1 MEKELQAIFEKID
14 SQYMSDELKQT
25 LAGVFEE
32 AVEKRL
38 ADRLDLELKA
48 MDETH
53 AEQTTQLIGN
63 LEATFEQFKVDVD
76 ADHSEKIQTVA
87 KALSESYGQK
97 LLIVKEGYEKVIRET
112 ALEHR
117 TQLVGAVEKHLNIAL
132 EKIIPAEQVR
142 EAAKNTF
149 AQKQLDEARKVLG
162 VDKAFMSAN
171 VKEGIVQGKNQI
183 DALIKENANLKKAK
197 LVTESENLLVKATA
211 NLPVEQAKY
220 VRTKLEGRSPEF
232 IKDNLSYVLEMYARQ
247 ESQEKASLLRE
258 HAPQVDRVVVADELN
273 RTSYIEES
281 SAHNPLNPNMGMYMR
296 GLNYR
301 K

>member
-1 MEKELQAIFEKID
+1 MDKELQAIFEKID

-25 LAGVFEE
+25 LTRVFEE
-32 AVEKRL
+32 AVDKRL

-48 MDETH
+48 MDESH
-53 AEQTTQLIGN
+53 AEITTQLIGN
-63 LEATFEQFKVDVD
+63 LESIFEQFKVDVD
-76 ADHSEKIQTVA
+76 ADHCTKIQTVA
-87 KALSESYGQK
+87 NAISESYGKK
-97 LLIVKEGYEKVIRET
+97 LLLVKEGYEKVIRDT
-112 ALEHR
+112 AVEHR

-132 EKIIPAEQVR
+132 EKIIPTEQVR
-142 EAAKNTF
+142 ESAKNTF
-149 AQKQLDEARKVLG
+149 AQKQLNEARKVLG
-162 VDKAFMSAN
+162 IDKAFMSAN
-171 VKEGIVQGKNQI
+171 VKEGIVQGKQQM
-183 DALIKENANLKKAK
+183 DALLKENASLKKSK
-197 LVTESENLLVKATA
+197 MVTESQSLIVKATA

-247 ESQEKASLLRE
+247 ETQEKASLLRE
-258 HAPQVDRVVVADELN
+258 HTSQVDRVVVADELN

-281 SAHNPLNPNMGMYMR
+281 TSHNPMNPNMGMYMR

>member
-149 AQKQLDEARKVLG
+149 AQKQLNEARKVLG

-171 VKEGIVQGKNQI
+171 VKEGIVQGKQQI
-183 DALIKENANLKKAK
+183 DALIKENASLKKAK
-197 LVTESENLLVKATA
+197 AVTESQSLLIKATA

-220 VRTKLEGRSPEF
+220 VRAKLEGRSPEF

-247 ESQEKASLLRE
+247 ETQEKASLLRE
-258 HAPQVDRVVVADELN
+258 HTSQVDRVVVADELN

-281 SAHNPLNPNMGMYMR
+281 STHNPLNPNMGLYLK